1 MRLALWD
8 CSFIR
13 EGTQPSG
20 AGRREDERKQQ
31 QHKVPSEWP
40 KITDFCPLGHSNHLF
55 NKLILVSQWS
65 KVKHPGRLWV
75 GCHPLNKI
83 INQLLC
89 IIVCQSPVPPMS
101 HFTVISLSHEIFFKE
116 RHCENQPLTVSL
128 LRKSLTLFFHTAS
141 FLQSI

>member
-1 MRLALWD
+1 M
-8 CSFIR
+8 
-13 EGTQPSG
+13 
-20 AGRREDERKQQ
+20 
-31 QHKVPSEWP
+31 
-40 KITDFCPLGHSNHLF
+40 
-55 NKLILVSQWS
+55 
-65 KVKHPGRLWV
+65 

-116 RHCENQPLTVSL
+116 RHCENQPLKVSL

-141 FLQSI
+141 FFTKYLKDEELQCETVELQNTKQCIKVSLGLNLKSNKMVQRESSHPLVTLKLLSFA